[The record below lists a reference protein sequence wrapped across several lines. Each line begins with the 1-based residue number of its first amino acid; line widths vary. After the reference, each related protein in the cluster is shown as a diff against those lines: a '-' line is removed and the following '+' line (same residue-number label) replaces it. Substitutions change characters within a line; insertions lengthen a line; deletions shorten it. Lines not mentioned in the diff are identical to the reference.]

1 MTESGESLASMGNS
15 CDSSFLKLVGSMDAP
30 LSIVL
35 YSYYGFLKKNL
46 HLFKKKKNQL
56 IKLSNNNNK
65 TQLKNS
71 QKT

>member
-35 YSYYGFLKKNL
+35 YSYYGFLKMNL
-46 HLFKKKKNQL
+46 HSFKKKKKQF
-56 IKLSNNNNK
+56 IQLSNNNNK
-65 TQLKNS
+65 TQLKNT